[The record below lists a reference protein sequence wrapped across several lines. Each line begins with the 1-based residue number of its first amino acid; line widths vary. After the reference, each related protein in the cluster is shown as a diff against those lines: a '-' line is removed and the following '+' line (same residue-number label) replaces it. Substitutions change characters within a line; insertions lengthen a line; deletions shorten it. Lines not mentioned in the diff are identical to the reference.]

1 MKQIKCELCGSTD
14 LVKDGG
20 FFVCQYCGAKYSVE
34 EARKM
39 MIEGTVDVQGTV
51 KIDNSSSVQ
60 NYLDNARRARQKEDW
75 EEVEKYYNLVEQNDP
90 KSIEAIFYSAFAKAY
105 LSLFDNLSPK
115 RAQIYNV
122 FCNSISVIDDNY
134 DVEKGEENQKL
145 IQQFD
150 SDLWKLYNKGDN
162 YVKSTKL
169 LVANAAISFVDSLKN
184 ITMID
189 DQLLYWKIIYEHERY
204 IASNNAVD
212 SATRKKFSQE
222 AEEIAA
228 KIQERDPSSEIKNV
242 PQTGNG
248 GCYLTTACVEQRGLP
263 DDCDELTTLRL
274 FRDGYMKAQP
284 GGKEDILEYY
294 EKAPKIVEIISRQNN
309 KNEVYDYIYNDVIV
323 PCVKYIKNGE
333 NEAAYEKYRAMVKQL
348 ETEYLS

>member
-39 MIEGTVDVQGTV
+39 MIEGTVDIQGTV

-105 LSLFDNLSPK
+105 LSLFENVSPK

-122 FCNSISVIDDNY
+122 FSNSISVIDDNY

-150 SDLWKLYNKGDN
+150 SDLWKLYNKSDN
-162 YVKSTKL
+162 YVKTTKI
-169 LVANAAISFVDSLKN
+169 LVANAAISFIDSLKN

-212 SATRKKFSQE
+212 SGTRKKFSQE
-222 AEEIAA
+222 AAVIAA

-294 EKAPKIVEIISRQNN
+294 EKAPRIVENINEQNN
-309 KNEVYDYIYNDVIV
+309 KDEIYDFIYRDVIV
-323 PCVKYIKNGE
+323 PCVDHIKNGE
-333 NEAAYEKYRAMVKQL
+333 NEAAYEKYRAMVKHL
-348 ETEYLS
+348 ETKYLS